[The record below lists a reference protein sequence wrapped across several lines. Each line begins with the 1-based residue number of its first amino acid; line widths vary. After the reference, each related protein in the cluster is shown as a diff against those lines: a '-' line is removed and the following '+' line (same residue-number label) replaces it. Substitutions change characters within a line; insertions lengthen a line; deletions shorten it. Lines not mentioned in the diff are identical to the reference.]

1 MIMNVKNKKNIIDIV
16 TEYGGSAASS
26 AAGAVIGGSVAGP
39 LGAVGGA
46 MAGTAI
52 ENIAKKIGKEIKERM
67 LSKSEEKKIDT
78 VFDSACKKITD
89 KLNEGMQLRQDDFFA
104 KTGENRSSAEEIF
117 EGTLF
122 AAQRESEEKKIKYYA
137 NLYAN
142 IAFNTTISRPIAN
155 QLIKIAEQLTYR
167 QIVILHAIGTHQ
179 LMQKMSFFK
188 TTAYSSVSGLTNV
201 TIASEIFELY
211 RMSLISSKN
220 VIFDSAG
227 INPSMLSISGYG
239 ALIFQLME
247 LTQLETDEDLPLL
260 LMEIISFLTGK
271 EIINT

>member
-1 MIMNVKNKKNIIDIV
+1 MNIENKKNIVDTV
-16 TEYGGSAASS
+16 TEYGSSAASS
-26 AAGAVIGGSVAGP
+26 AVGAAIGGSVAGP
-39 LGAVGGA
+39 LGAIGGA

-52 ENIAKKIGKEIKERM
+52 ENIAKRIGKEIKERM

-78 VFDSACKKITD
+78 VFTAACEKITD
-89 KLNEGMQLRQDDFFA
+89 KLNEGIQLRQDEFFA
-104 KTGENRSSAEEIF
+104 ETSDNRSSAEEIF

-137 NLYAN
+137 KLYAN
-142 IAFNTTISRPIAN
+142 IAFNETISRPIAN

-167 QIVILHAIGTHQ
+167 QIVILHAIGAHQ
-179 LMQKMSFFK
+179 LIQKTSLFK
-188 TTAYSSVSGLTNV
+188 NTAYSSVSGLTNV

-220 VIFDSAG
+220 VVFDSAG
-227 INPSMLSISGYG
+227 INPSALSISGYG

-247 LTQLETDEDLPLL
+247 LTQLDTDEDLPSM
-260 LMEIISFLTGK
+260 LMEIVSFLTGK
-271 EIINT
+271 KLK